1 MTHITDERVVGNH
14 ADMGTS
20 LPAASRKPLTLLG
33 IHRAGI
39 RRSTRHREMALA
51 QSVWD
56 SEGGSVSGGA
66 EGLPQAPSHL
76 GR

>member
-1 MTHITDERVVGNH
+1 MTHITGERVVGNH

-20 LPAASRKPLTLLG
+20 LPAASRKPLTLQG
-33 IHRAGI
+33 IHHH
-39 RRSTRHREMALA
+39 RSTRDREMALA
-51 QSVWD
+51 QSIWD

-66 EGLPQAPSHL
+66 KGLPQAPSHR